1 VSLIYKIL
9 TTDEWQAAQAAGV
22 FYGSAVDRRDGFIHF
37 SSGLQVK
44 ETAERHFS
52 GQHGLVLLSVEADD
66 LGSELKWEPSRGGDL
81 FPHLYGPLP
90 ISRVKNFTPLPYCSG
105 HHDFPPAL
113 A

>member
-37 SSGLQVK
+37 SSGLQIK

-81 FPHLYGPLP
+81 FPHLYGPLL
-90 ISRVKNFTPLPYCSG
+90 ISRVKNFTPLPYRGG

-113 A
+113 T